1 MQISCI
7 FPLPLRWLH
16 CVLQLY
22 PSSVA
27 VFLPRVLPGPCWQT
41 LRLMFIPQP
50 PPNPPPPPLSLC
62 LSDILFPWLSC
73 QAMLEGQWRGEA
85 NQQRPP
91 LPPFLS
97 SCQTPDKAFSPSF
110 PALNGLILSGN
121 LGPSQTSSQAGV
133 SSDLRSSP
141 IPLPPAGSA
150 PSEQPNGTDDGL
162 QSWFLSGMRRGWAC
176 LGRGGRGLVPVV
188 SYQDFLEDPP
198 LAPL

>member
-1 MQISCI
+1 MHLSSAPLLAPLCAAVIPLLCSSLPPQGPSWTLLANSQAHVGPPAPSKPSTPTPQPLSLRY
-7 FPLPLRWLH
+7 PLPLAL
-16 CVLQLY
+16 
-22 PSSVA
+22 
-27 VFLPRVLPGPCWQT
+27 LPG
-41 LRLMFIPQP
+41 
-50 PPNPPPPPLSLC
+50 
-62 LSDILFPWLSC
+62 
-73 QAMLEGQWRGEA
+73 MLEGQWRGEA

-121 LGPSQTSSQAGV
+121 LSPSQTSSQAGV

-150 PSEQPNGTDDGL
+150 PSEQPNGTDHGL
-162 QSWFLSGMRRGWAC
+162 QSWFLSGMQRGWAC
-176 LGRGGRGLVPVV
+176 LGRGLRGLVPVV